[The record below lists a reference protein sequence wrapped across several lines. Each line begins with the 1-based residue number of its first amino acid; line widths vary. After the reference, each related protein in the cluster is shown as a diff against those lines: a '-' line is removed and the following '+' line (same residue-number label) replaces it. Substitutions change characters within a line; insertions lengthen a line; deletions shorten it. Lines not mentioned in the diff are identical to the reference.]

1 MSVKLISIVLMS
13 RYFRLL
19 NVEDWFVLNVE
30 VVDHYLVTFVV
41 VMVVKLI
48 VDVRFEQVHEVRVM
62 ELVLLMS
69 TNLYLEFVF
78 D

>member
-1 MSVKLISIVLMS
+1 MS

-19 NVEDWFVLNVE
+19 NVDHWFVLNVE